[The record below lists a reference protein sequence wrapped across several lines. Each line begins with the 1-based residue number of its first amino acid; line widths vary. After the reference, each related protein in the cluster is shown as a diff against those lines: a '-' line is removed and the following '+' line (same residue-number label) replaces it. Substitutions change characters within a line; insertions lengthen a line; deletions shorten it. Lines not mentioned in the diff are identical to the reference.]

1 MILFYFINDL
11 LTGCDHSLAAWWPF
25 VLSEVLLSV
34 TWGPLYEAWNQISCR
49 SIKLRIE
56 WWHIECLSIHTN
68 VNVGM
73 DANGSLM
80 SASSCWMDVF
90 VPLWAIM
97 SGNPLNNI
105 PTDGLKEKKN
115 ILEFFNISVFLWNS
129 TPSYVVIL

>member
-1 MILFYFINDL
+1 
-11 LTGCDHSLAAWWPF
+11 
-25 VLSEVLLSV
+25 
-34 TWGPLYEAWNQISCR
+34 
-49 SIKLRIE
+49 
-56 WWHIECLSIHTN
+56 
-68 VNVGM
+68 M

-129 TPSYVVIL
+129 TPSYIVIL